1 MIKNPY
7 IGMPIEIISRE
18 RQPHTSCSAPSM
30 KHCNCHSCNTE
41 QNGNN
46 DNIWQDNGTFDSIN
60 LGNLPIAMCY
70 VPYQRWKTTYSPD
83 QALTAGTLFPE
94 LNLPFKGGMRR

>member
-18 RQPHTSCSAPSM
+18 MSYAVNNSSSSM
-30 KHCNCHSCNTE
+30 KRCNCQWDNAK

-46 DNIWQDNGTFDSIN
+46 DNMRQGDNTFDSMC
-60 LGNLPIAMCY
+60 LGDLPPAMCY
-70 VPYQRWKTTYSPD
+70 VPYQRWKKTYSAE
-83 QALTAGTLFPE
+83 QALCAGTLFPE
-94 LNLPFKGGMRR
+94 LNLPFKGGMQR